1 MEKEGKAKSSP
12 SCRGPDREVG
22 SQGRLSV
29 AVALGPLYTCDL
41 DTMDAEA
48 HVKSP

>member
-12 SCRGPDREVG
+12 SCRWPHREAG
-22 SQGRLSV
+22 SQGCLCV
-29 AVALGPLYTCDL
+29 AVALGPLYTCGL

-48 HVKSP
+48 HVK